1 MGHDPS
7 SPAPLKRLALLSLA
21 LVLLSGVVYGRIGGN
36 GFIDFDD
43 PAYVT
48 YNPHVRA
55 GLTVETVAWAFRTG
69 SHSNWHPLTWLS
81 HALDCEIF
89 GIDPAGHHL
98 VSLGLHAL
106 NAVLL
111 LLALHAM
118 TGAVWRSAT
127 VAALFALH
135 PLHVESVAWAA
146 ERKDVL
152 STLFWMLILLTYARH
167 VTRPTTTGRVLLP
180 LLLGLGLMAKPMLV
194 TLPFVLLLL
203 DYWPLARF
211 GGAPAGGGRR
221 FLPPLRLV
229 TEKLPLFALAAASS
243 VVTWVVQQRGGAI
256 AALDVL
262 PFRARL
268 ANAVVAYV
276 TYLARTVWPADLGVL
291 YPLAAKLPAWE
302 VAGASALLVA
312 VTAVVAASA
321 RRAPYLATGWL
332 WYVGTLVPVI
342 GVVQVGVQA
351 SADRYTYVPLV
362 GVFLMLAWG
371 LPDLLG
377 DRRYPR
383 AILGAAALLAVAGC
397 SVLSWRQ
404 AGYWHDSVTLFERTL
419 AVTGENY
426 VTESNLGGTL
436 TGQGRFDDAI
446 RHLEEARRLRPDHA
460 PTLSNLG
467 VAVQGKGRVGE
478 AIGLFREALKAKPT
492 HVEAWL
498 NLGNAL
504 GKTGDIDGAIVAFR
518 EAERLQPDEPAI
530 GSMLRAAL
538 ETKQRAAATPAA
550 KAKVNPEAWASF

>member
-1 MGHDPS
+1 
-7 SPAPLKRLALLSLA
+7 
-21 LVLLSGVVYGRIGGN
+21 
-36 GFIDFDD
+36 
-43 PAYVT
+43 
-48 YNPHVRA
+48 
-55 GLTVETVAWAFRTG
+55 
-69 SHSNWHPLTWLS
+69 
-81 HALDCEIF
+81 
-89 GIDPAGHHL
+89 
-98 VSLGLHAL
+98 
-106 NAVLL
+106 
-111 LLALHAM
+111 
-118 TGAVWRSAT
+118 
-127 VAALFALH
+127 
-135 PLHVESVAWAA
+135 
-146 ERKDVL
+146 
-152 STLFWMLILLTYARH
+152 
-167 VTRPTTTGRVLLP
+167 
-180 LLLGLGLMAKPMLV
+180 
-194 TLPFVLLLL
+194 
-203 DYWPLARF
+203 
-211 GGAPAGGGRR
+211 
-221 FLPPLRLV
+221 
-229 TEKLPLFALAAASS
+229 
-243 VVTWVVQQRGGAI
+243 VVQQRGGAI

-276 TYLARTVWPADLGVL
+276 TYLARMVWPADLGVL

-302 VAGASALLVA
+302 VAGASWLLVA

-419 AVTGENY
+419 AVTGDNY

-538 ETKQRAAATPAA
+538 ETKQRATATPAA
-550 KAKVNPEAWASF
+550 KAKVNPEAWASFERANEMRGRGRLDEAAASYREAIRLEPGFAEAHNNLGSVLGRQGRAAEAIAEISKALEIAPDLSAAHNNLAIVLAMQGDAEQAARQFAEVLRLDPRDAGAHFNLGLLLVRQGKPREAIAHFEEALRIEPGNESASRALREARRRVSGGGGP